1 MADFCTTMTVVPTGG
16 KLTAPLLGCGPPV
29 VPALGDALPPVFVAC
44 AVALDPATVAWSV
57 LEAEFDELDDPPHA
71 ASSSTSDPS
80 PVAAA
85 NPLLRMYVSPFAR
98 MTRSRAVMA
107 GNDKLKKR
115 SRAVA
120 TTGPGT
126 LEPARAQPEPMSLA
140 ESLITCHCPPTP
152 LPAVVKGLAPLKVYS
167 GRPL

>member
-16 KLTAPLLGCGPPV
+16 KLTPPLLGCGPAV
-29 VPALGDALPPVFVAC
+29 WPALPAFVVAG

-57 LEAEFDELDDPPHA
+57 LEAEFDELDEPPHA

-98 MTRSRAVMA
+98 MTHPRTVTA
-107 GNDKLKKR
+107 GD
-115 SRAVA
+115 
-120 TTGPGT
+120 
-126 LEPARAQPEPMSLA
+126 
-140 ESLITCHCPPTP
+140 
-152 LPAVVKGLAPLKVYS
+152 
-167 GRPL
+167 